1 MKNKK
6 KQIEALEFL
15 KPNSQKLAIKDAILE
30 NTLTEKVKNELDKM
44 KEIEKKV
51 DRWN

>member
-6 KQIEALEFL
+6 KQIEALELL
-15 KPNSQKLAIKDAILE
+15 KTNSQKLAIKDAILE
-30 NTLTEKVKNELDKM
+30 NTLTEKVKNKLDKI